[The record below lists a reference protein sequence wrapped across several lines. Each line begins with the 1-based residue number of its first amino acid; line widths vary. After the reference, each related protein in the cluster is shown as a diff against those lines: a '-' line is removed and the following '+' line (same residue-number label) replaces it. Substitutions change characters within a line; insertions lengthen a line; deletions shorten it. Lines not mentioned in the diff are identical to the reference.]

1 MNSRRAL
8 VTGSTGFIGSRMVS
22 TLVKQGWEVKAGRRA
37 NSNLGRLNQSE
48 CTFVPMDLVNGD
60 TDQID
65 RAIENIDVV
74 FHVAGL
80 VCGTP
85 VKLDRVNRQGTERLA
100 QRLAMMSSPPK
111 LIVISSAAAAGP
123 SIPGSPKTPDMLP
136 SPISNYGRSKLA
148 GERAALSFAASV
160 PTAVV
165 RPGVVFGEGDTEF
178 IRILRAMTRL
188 RMNPMVGRGDQPISM
203 IEAGDLV
210 DLIVR
215 TALQGECVQRVT
227 SQGDAEAG
235 DGIYHAAD
243 PQALTLVELGKIVRE
258 ILNRPGILDLHLPK
272 SIGYL
277 VGASAEFTARLFGK
291 MSTLNRD
298 KIAEATASGWEMDVE
313 KSLRHLQWSPSQS
326 LAEHI
331 GETLRRGI
339 AAKQL

>member
-1 MNSRRAL
+1 MNIRRAL
-8 VTGSTGFIGSRMVS
+8 VTGSTGFIGSRLVS
-22 TLVKQGWEVKAGRRA
+22 TLVKQGWEVKAGKRA
-37 NSNLGRLNQSE
+37 SSNLGRLNQVQ
-48 CTFVPMDLVNGD
+48 CAFVPLDLAGGD
-60 TDQID
+60 TTQVDQ
-65 RAIENIDVV
+65 ATEDVDIV

-85 VKLDRVNRQGTERLA
+85 ENLDRVNRQGTELLC
-100 QRLAMMSSPPK
+100 QRLARRTSPPK

-123 SIPGSPKTPDMLP
+123 SIPGCPKTPDMP
-136 SPISNYGRSKLA
+136 PCPISNYGRSKLA

-178 IRILRAMTRL
+178 IRILRAMPRL

-210 DLIVR
+210 DLIIR
-215 TALQGECVQRVT
+215 TALQGDCVERVT
-227 SQGDAEAG
+227 PQGDAEAG
-235 DGIYHAAD
+235 GGIYHAAD
-243 PQALTLVELGKIVRE
+243 PQALSLVELGKIVRE

-313 KSLRHLQWSPSQS
+313 KSLKHLQWSPSQS

-331 GETLRRGI
+331 GDTLHRGI
-339 AAKQL
+339 TEKQL